1 MKNENGKS
9 GNRAYAWTKPVIA
22 ILAVLVV
29 LSAGFLGGRYVYF
42 MLKEPAQ
49 STTSVP
55 DNLIGGVE
63 GDTITQPSATEPGEE
78 TQSTEPSQ
86 ETTQDGRETT
96 EPTQGS
102 APATPTPTGDSQQG
116 SSVQAPVLS
125 LYQGRPEVN
134 QPFRVSNMLPGDQ
147 VTQYF
152 CIKASHEKDITLFFE
167 TRVTEQT
174 KALADVLHIKVTHME
189 SGKVLLDDVLSQVDG
204 KAVSEKIAAQQ
215 SKESVCYY
223 RIDVSVDTSVGN
235 EYQGAGL
242 AADFV
247 WYVEDEGML
256 NPPAQTGDT
265 APVLLWSVLAMA
277 SLGLVVVLA
286 LSKREE
292 KQNG

>member
-9 GNRAYAWTKPVIA
+9 GNRAYAWTKPVIV
-22 ILAVLVV
+22 ILTVLVV
-29 LSAGFLGGRYVYF
+29 LSAGFLGGRYVY
-42 MLKEPAQ
+42 LKLMEPAQ

-55 DNLIGGVE
+55 DNLLGGTE
-63 GDTITQPSATEPGEE
+63 GNGTTQPSVTEPGTEGS
-78 TQSTEPSQ
+78 TTEPSQ
-86 ETTQDGRETT
+86 ETTEEITKETEGT
-96 EPTQGS
+96 AQG
-102 APATPTPTGDSQQG
+102 TPTPTGDSQQG
-116 SSVQAPVLS
+116 GSVQAPVLS

-167 TRVTEQT
+167 ARVTEQT
-174 KALADVLHIKVTHME
+174 KALADVLHIKVTHLE
-189 SGKVLLDDVLSQVDG
+189 TGKVLCDDVLSQVDG

-215 SKESVCYY
+215 SEESICYY

-247 WYVEDEGML
+247 WYVEDNGSL
-256 NPPAQTGDT
+256 NPPAQTGET
-265 APVLLWSVLAMA
+265 APVLLWSVLAAA

>member
-1 MKNENGKS
+1 MKKGNGKP
-9 GNRAYAWTKPVIA
+9 GNRAYAWTKPVIV

-42 MLKEPAQ
+42 MLKGPAQ

-55 DNLIGGVE
+55 DNLIGGE
-63 GDTITQPSATEPGEE
+63 QTTQPPVTEPDTEAA
-78 TQSTEPSQ
+78 TTEPSQ
-86 ETTQDGRETT
+86 ETTEETT
-96 EPTQGS
+96 EETMEATQGTVQ
-102 APATPTPTGDSQQG
+102 ATPTPTGDSQQV

-134 QPFRVSNMLPGDQ
+134 QPFRVNNMLPGDK

-152 CIKASHEKDITLFFE
+152 CVKASHEKDITLFFE
-167 TRVTEQT
+167 CRITEQT
-174 KALADVLHIKVTHME
+174 KALADVLHIKVTHLE
-189 SGKVLLDDVLSQVDG
+189 TGKVLCDDVLSQVDG
-204 KAVSEKIAAQQ
+204 KAVSEKIAADQ
-215 SKESVCYY
+215 SKESICYY
-223 RIDVSVDTSVGN
+223 QIDVSVDTSVGN

-242 AADFV
+242 TADFV

-256 NPPAQTGDT
+256 NPPAQTGET
-265 APVLLWSVLAMA
+265 APVLLWSVLAAA